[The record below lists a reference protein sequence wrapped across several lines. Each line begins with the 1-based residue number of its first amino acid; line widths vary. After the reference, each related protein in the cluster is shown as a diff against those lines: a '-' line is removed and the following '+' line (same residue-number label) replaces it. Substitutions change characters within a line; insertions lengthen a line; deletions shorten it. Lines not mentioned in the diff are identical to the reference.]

1 MLERQVQEVK
11 ATLQNMLALLREEV
25 EEDVNVHELQDDD
38 EAVENKTLEE
48 EEEEEEEQYF
58 SDSWDIWRGR
68 LLCFTSTHT
77 GSLTC
82 TRQLNWPPPYL
93 M

>member
-1 MLERQVQEVK
+1 
-11 ATLQNMLALLREEV
+11 MLALLREEV

-58 SDSWDIWRGR
+58 SDSWDI
-68 LLCFTSTHT
+68 
-77 GSLTC
+77 
-82 TRQLNWPPPYL
+82 
-93 M
+93 